1 MPAILVKL
9 VFINNKEENEKLGSE
24 YWRQRLAEAIY
35 HFSQED
41 SFLKEREV
49 STLLG
54 IPHFHF

>member
-35 HFSQED
+35 SGILVYYEWQGIT
-41 SFLKEREV
+41 V
-49 STLLG
+49 SSYRL
-54 IPHFHF
+54 